1 MTDTTINTT
10 NDEHEHEHTVQEV
23 LGAFASELQ
32 QSREKLRAANVHMAL
47 MKRTIEALLPI
58 PGDTITVSAD
68 GLAIKL
74 PDNTDAKN
82 ITFFRTEGGE
92 LDLRAD

>member
-1 MTDTTINTT
+1 MTDTTINTQ
-10 NDEHEHEHTVQEV
+10 NPDDHEHTVEEV

-47 MKRTIEALLPI
+47 MKRTIEALMPNA
-58 PGDTITVSAD
+58 GDTVTVNAD

-74 PDNTDAKN
+74 PNEAAAKN